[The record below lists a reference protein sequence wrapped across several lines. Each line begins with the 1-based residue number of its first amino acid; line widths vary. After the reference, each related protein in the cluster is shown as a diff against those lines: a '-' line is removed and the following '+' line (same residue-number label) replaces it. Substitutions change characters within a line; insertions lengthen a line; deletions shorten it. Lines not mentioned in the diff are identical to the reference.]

1 MANNKPKKKK
11 RKIKK
16 SIRIAQKFAIVRKDS
31 LQRESVKKDTVK
43 SDTIR
48 KAPAK
53 TVLPTNGITFKVK
66 LRKK

>member
-31 LQRESVKKDTVK
+31 LQRDTIRKDTVK
-43 SDTIR
+43 RDTIS
-48 KAPAK
+48 K
-53 TVLPTNGITFKVK
+53 TPMPRSNSAVFKIK
-66 LRKK
+66 IKKK

>member
-1 MANNKPKKKK
+1 MANNKPKKRK

-31 LQRESVKKDTVK
+31 VQRDTVRKDTVK
-43 SDTIR
+43 SDTLR

-53 TVLPTNGITFKVK
+53 VYPENGAHFKIK
-66 LRKK
+66 IRRK

>member
-31 LQRESVKKDTVK
+31 LQRDTVRKDTVK

-48 KAPAK
+48 KAPAQM
-53 TVLPTNGITFKVK
+53 PRDNGINMRIKIR
-66 LRKK
+66 RKQ

>member
-31 LQRESVKKDTVK
+31 VQRDTIRKDTVK
-43 SDTIR
+43 SDTIS
-48 KAPAK
+48 K
-53 TVLPTNGITFKVK
+53 TPMPRSNSAVFKIK
-66 LRKK
+66 IKKK

>member
-1 MANNKPKKKK
+1 MASYKPKKKK
-11 RKIKK
+11 RKVKK
-16 SIRIAQKFAIVRKDS
+16 RIRITQKASIVRKDS
-31 LQRESVKKDTVK
+31 VQRDTVRRDTVK

-53 TVLPTNGITFKVK
+53 TVLPTNGIIFKVK

>member
-1 MANNKPKKKK
+1 MANYKPKKKK

-16 SIRIAQKFAIVRKDS
+16 SVRIAQKFAIVRKDS
-31 LQRESVKKDTVK
+31 VQRDTVRKDTVK

-48 KAPAK
+48 KAPTK

>member
-1 MANNKPKKKK
+1 MANSKPKKKNRKVK
-11 RKIKK
+11 RRVRISKKI
-16 SIRIAQKFAIVRKDS
+16 AIVHKDS
-31 LQRESVKKDTVK
+31 VQRDTVRKDTVK

>member
-1 MANNKPKKKK
+1 MANYKPKKRK

-31 LQRESVKKDTVK
+31 LQRDTVRKDTVK

>member
-31 LQRESVKKDTVK
+31 VQRDTVRKDTVK
-43 SDTIR
+43 SDT
-48 KAPAK
+48 
-53 TVLPTNGITFKVK
+53 LPRMQAQMPRTNGVVLKVK
-66 LRKK
+66 MKKK